1 MLNEVLHAFF
11 FWMPAVVAVA
21 VSSGITAPWAR
32 RILFWGGLMFA
43 LVIGAAVLGMLLCDG
58 RSLQVYSNCAGGLPI
73 ERIFAAAHPVFSAAT
88 YLYLFLGPTLAG
100 LAYVIEWR
108 YGRKAVA

>member
-21 VSSGITAPWAR
+21 VSSGMAAPWAR
-32 RILFWGGLMFA
+32 RILFWGGLIFA

-58 RSLQVYSNCAGGLPI
+58 RSLQIYSNCAGGPAI
-73 ERIFAAAHPVFSAAT
+73 ERVLAEAHPVFSTAT
-88 YLYLFLGPTLAG
+88 YLYLFLGPALAG
-100 LAYVIEWR
+100 LAYFIEWR
-108 YGRKAVA
+108 HGRKAAA